1 MKQSHFNEEQII
13 LALRKQESKEKTT
26 AEVCR
31 DLGISQATF
40 FKWKK
45 KYGGM
50 NVSEARR
57 LRELE
62 QENTRCGRSNQ
73 HGLGLGI
80 TKPPDESPNPGAD
93 RPKEF
98 TAPRIG
104 GNAANPATSQ

>member
-62 QENTRCGRSNQ
+62 QENTRLKRMLANTMLDKEILEEIVKKLYCP
-73 HGLGLGI
+73 LE
-80 TKPPDESPNPGAD
+80 ESVSSIMNW
-93 RPKEF
+93 
-98 TAPRIG
+98 
-104 GNAANPATSQ
+104 S